1 MHADL
6 QELQGRG
13 LKLVKSDLVTLSAT
27 KTPTYFSRWEWA
39 ETTTAT
45 DKKVRAR
52 GTLRRADTDVA
63 LADKDV
69 YITVTKPDGTKTT
82 TRHRTGGV
90 LTLFRGQFWKDI
102 YIDQGGTWKAQ
113 AEFRGTVKF
122 AGCEEEMGGVV
133 GVFEW

>member
-1 MHADL
+1 M
-6 QELQGRG
+6 
-13 LKLVKSDLVTLSAT
+13 KSDLVTLSAT

-69 YITVTKPDGTKTT
+69 VITITKPDGTKASYTV
-82 TRHRTGGV
+82 RTGGV

-102 YIDQGGTWKAQ
+102 YINQAGTWKAQ
-113 AEFRGTVKF
+113 AEFKGTVKF
-122 AGCEEEMGGVV
+122 AGCEEEIEGGV